1 MRTLVRVEIERSL
14 RRRMV
19 WALLAVALAGI
30 ALFGF
35 LAFATSTHLRAGE
48 AHPALVRTWWGE
60 GGGDSPLTVGAVFLL
75 LGGLIGG
82 AGVVGGE
89 WRAGNVATVLTWEP
103 RRLRLLTA
111 RLVAV
116 AVCAFVLAVA
126 LQALYLLAAV
136 PAVVAHG
143 TVAGADRALAGAV
156 VLAVLRVAALTSVAA
171 LVGASGAWTSRNT
184 AAAIVVV
191 WGWLAIGESVLRANR
206 PGSGTFL
213 VGENLSRVLRW
224 DDLGAG
230 PSSHIG
236 PVHATALLTSV
247 VVALAVIA
255 AVAFER
261 TDATSA

>member
-19 WALLAVALAGI
+19 WVLLAVALVGI

-35 LAFATSTHLRAGE
+35 LAFVTSTHLRVDE
-48 AHPALVRTWWGE
+48 AHPSLVRTWWGE

-103 RRLRLLTA
+103 RRGRLLAA
-111 RLVAV
+111 RLIAI
-116 AVCAFVLAVA
+116 AACAFVLAIA
-126 LQALYLLAAV
+126 LQALFLAAAV

-143 TVAGADRALAGAV
+143 TVAGAGRALAAAV
-156 VLAVLRVAALTSVAA
+156 ALAALRVAALTSVAA
-171 LVGASGAWTSRNT
+171 LVGASGAWVTRNT
-184 AAAIVVV
+184 AAAIVIV
-191 WGWLAIGESVLRANR
+191 WGWLAIGESILRANR
-206 PGSGTFL
+206 PGAGAFL
-213 VGENLSRVLRW
+213 IGENLSRVLLW
-224 DDLGAG
+224 DDLGARAA
-230 PSSHIG
+230 SHVG
-236 PVHATALLTSV
+236 PVHATVLLTAV
-247 VVALAVIA
+247 VIA
-255 AVAFER
+255 TATVAAVVFAR